1 MSSKKEQH
9 FNYISLPRGGYL
21 VDTEAGYIQFGAPPE
36 TIKDT
41 MTMEKGVPRVYV
53 VMEKMF
59 DWAKG
64 ISLAEIEFPLYYNY
78 FIKKTKTHVLCRKNQ
93 VKRLKAVLQE
103 ALFGPKNLDL
113 SIDYDS
119 DCSVCKV
126 PDIRKE
132 MNYFRAGMKL
142 SDVVG
147 IHVFEDR
154 KCSIDEATITYDESG
169 TFKIFH
175 GKKLVSAVPGSFA
188 YKPSY
193 SIGERLPEPY
203 NPPLFSITCL
213 GPSHGFDPTQNTSGY
228 IIWLNHHGIMIDPP
242 VNSTEWLRD
251 SNVNPKLIDGI
262 ILTHCHADHD
272 AGTFQKILEEGKITI
287 FSTETVMMSF
297 LRKYAALSDM
307 PVSNLMKL
315 FIFHPL
321 RIGKSEFIH
330 GGKFQMFYSL
340 HSIPTFGFKM
350 DFQDQTFVY
359 SSDHNNDP
367 AVHKKLLDERVIT
380 PERYK
385 EFRDFPWDSKVIYH
399 ESGVP
404 PLHTPIAYL
413 NSLPKEIQ
421 KKTVVYHI
429 AAKDFPK
436 ETSLTLATFGI
447 EKTLVFPTTTPYYDK
462 AYQVLNVLN
471 HLDFFRDMEITK
483 AQSFLTIVQEEHF
496 KKGECIIRKGT
507 AGDKFYVILSGNV
520 SVAGEGLET
529 RKIYGTYEYFGEVAI
544 ITGQERQ
551 ADVVAETDVIA
562 YSVGRDEFLDF
573 IEGTEFQQ
581 TLVRLA
587 KVRSSDSWNLLS
599 ASSLFRYC
607 SSYQKTWLES
617 ILVPVQ
623 KTGKGVLVR
632 EGERLECIYIVRKGV
647 VYRSR
652 GGESTGTLRRGDY
665 VGNLT
670 RMYRRAEALCTYTHN
685 GPVSLYAIN
694 RSDFLKFAEK
704 NPGLL
709 MKYFYIE

>member
-1 MSSKKEQH
+1 
-9 FNYISLPRGGYL
+9 
-21 VDTEAGYIQFGAPPE
+21 
-36 TIKDT
+36 
-41 MTMEKGVPRVYV
+41 
-53 VMEKMF
+53 
-59 DWAKG
+59 
-64 ISLAEIEFPLYYNY
+64 
-78 FIKKTKTHVLCRKNQ
+78 
-93 VKRLKAVLQE
+93 
-103 ALFGPKNLDL
+103 
-113 SIDYDS
+113 
-119 DCSVCKV
+119 
-126 PDIRKE
+126 
-132 MNYFRAGMKL
+132 
-142 SDVVG
+142 
-147 IHVFEDR
+147 
-154 KCSIDEATITYDESG
+154 
-169 TFKIFH
+169 
-175 GKKLVSAVPGSFA
+175 
-188 YKPSY
+188 
-193 SIGERLPEPY
+193 
-203 NPPLFSITCL
+203 
-213 GPSHGFDPTQNTSGY
+213 
-228 IIWLNHHGIMIDPP
+228 
-242 VNSTEWLRD
+242 
-251 SNVNPKLIDGI
+251 
-262 ILTHCHADHD
+262 
-272 AGTFQKILEEGKITI
+272 
-287 FSTETVMMSF
+287 MMSF

-544 ITGQERQ
+544 ITGKPMLWPKPTLLPIRW
-551 ADVVAETDVIA
+551 VATLSTLSRELV
-562 YSVGRDEFLDF
+562 
-573 IEGTEFQQ
+573 QQ
-581 TLVRLA
+581 TLVRSRRFAAVIPEFAFREFPVSLLFVVPENLA
-587 KVRSSDSWNLLS
+587 NPFLS
-599 ASSLFRYC
+599 RF
-607 SSYQKTWLES
+607 
-617 ILVPVQ
+617 

-632 EGERLECIYIVRKGV
+632 EGERLECITLSARVLYIAAGAV
-647 VYRSR
+647 
-652 GGESTGTLRRGDY
+652 STGTLRRGDY

-670 RMYRRAEALCTYTHN
+670 RMYRRAEALCTIPTTDRCPCTRLT
-685 GPVSLYAIN
+685 GAI
-694 RSDFLKFAEK
+694 F
-704 NPGLL
+704 
-709 MKYFYIE
+709 